1 MPCGSSFT
9 ISITFFIAVIPVTID
24 FSSMSLQVTEGG
36 DLTIPIQAGSAAA
49 ALMPITVPLQLMDG
63 TAGGYLG
70 LVG

>member
-1 MPCGSSFT
+1 
-9 ISITFFIAVIPVTID
+9 
-24 FSSMSLQVTEGG
+24 MSLQVTEGG

-70 LVG
+70 PVGGIYS